1 MKINQK
7 EKDMRREKI
16 LDVAFRLFVDQ
27 KIESVTMGEIA
38 KKAGIGRATL
48 FRYFPGKLEL
58 VIAVNTKKWKDYLDG
73 LDDRRPI
80 SSIED
85 IPAIGR
91 LIFTLDSYIDMY
103 QNNKDL
109 LRYNDNFN
117 HYVSHSGRKDLKID
131 EFNKAL
137 YSANTRLHKMY
148 EKAKEDKTFR
158 TDIPEEEFMRVTVHT
173 MMTACAYYA
182 GGFVWGSKED
192 TDYTPELKKLKEMIL
207 AYATLNK

>member
-38 KKAGIGRATL
+38 KEAGIGRATL

-117 HYVSHSGRKDLKID
+117 HYVSHSGRKDLKVD
-131 EFNKAL
+131 EFIKLFIRQIPVYIKCMKRQKRN
-137 YSANTRLHKMY
+137 
-148 EKAKEDKTFR
+148 KTFR

-182 GGFVWGSKED
+182 GGFVWG
-192 TDYTPELKKLKEMIL
+192 LKRIRL
-207 AYATLNK
+207 YS

>member
-1 MKINQK
+1 MKRNQK

-38 KKAGIGRATL
+38 KEAGIGRATL

-58 VIAVNTKKWKDYLDG
+58 VIAVNTKKWKDYLDE

-80 SSIED
+80 SSIGD

-91 LIFTLDSYIDMY
+91 LTFTLDSYIDMY

-117 HYVSHSGRKDLKID
+117 HYVSHSGRKDLKMD

-137 YSANTRLHKMY
+137 YSVNTRLHKMY
-148 EKAKEDKTFR
+148 EKAKEDNYLGTDDSMLVER
-158 TDIPEEEFMRVTVHT
+158 TGQKIKMVE
-173 MMTACAYYA
+173 
-182 GGFVWGSKED
+182 GSYDNIKI
-192 TDYTPELKKLKEMIL
+192 TTPEDLYVGERIL
-207 AYATLNK
+207 ERNLDK

>member
-1 MKINQK
+1 MKRNQK

-27 KIESVTMGEIA
+27 KIA
-38 KKAGIGRATL
+38 KEAGIGRATL

-58 VIAVNTKKWKDYLDG
+58 VIAVNTKKWKDYLDE

-80 SSIED
+80 SSIGD

-91 LIFTLDSYIDMY
+91 LTFTLDSYIDMY

-117 HYVSHSGRKDLKID
+117 HYVSHSGRKDLKMD

-158 TDIPEEEFMRVTVHT
+158 TDIPKEEFMRVTVHT

-192 TDYTPELKKLKEMIL
+192 TDYTPELIKLKEMIL
-207 AYATLNK
+207 AYATLNR

>member
-7 EKDMRREKI
+7 EKDIRREKI
-16 LDVAFRLFVDQ
+16 LNVAFRLFVDK

-38 KKAGIGRATL
+38 KEVGIGRATI

-58 VIAVNTKKWKDYLDG
+58 VIAVNTKKWKDYLDE
-73 LDDRRPI
+73 LDNKRPI
-80 SSIED
+80 KSVGD

-117 HYVSHSGRKDLKID
+117 HYVSHSGRKDLQMD
-131 EFNKAL
+131 EFNAAL
-137 YSANTRLHKMY
+137 YSVDTR
-148 EKAKEDKTFR
+148 
-158 TDIPEEEFMRVTVHT
+158 TVHT

-182 GGFVWGSKED
+182 GGFIWGSKED
-192 TDYTPELKKLKEMIL
+192 MDYTPELIKLKEMII
-207 AYATLNK
+207 AYATSKNDTIK